1 MLKSPK
7 YLQEWLSNYP
17 DYKDQIKMIRV
28 VLGMTQGQLANK
40 VDRTPRSIRTIE
52 NGEAFPRITT
62 LQKIADALH
71 AELHISLIPK
81 KTIPGFLFLP
91 EKISQEA
98 KEFMEHDN
106 TDSALETQ
114 SSSYGGNEIEFGEN
128 D

>member
-1 MLKSPK
+1 MFKSPK
-7 YLQEWLSNYP
+7 YLQEWLYNYP
-17 DYKDQIKMIRV
+17 DYKDQIKMIRE
-28 VLGMTQGQLANK
+28 VLGMTQKQLAKK
-40 VDRTPRSIRTIE
+40 VDRTPRSIRTVE

-81 KTIPGFLFLP
+81 KTIPGFQP

-98 KEFMEHDN
+98 KEFIEPDK
-106 TDSALETQ
+106 TDSAFETQ